1 MLEVIGLRARY
12 RENEV
17 LKGIDLRLERGDSL
31 AVVGES
37 GAGKTTLG
45 LSIMRLAAARL
56 EGEIVFDGTNLLE
69 LSEDEMRRL
78 RGDRM
83 AMVFQNVEDAL
94 DPVYTAEEQVCEA
107 ISAHNNWNRLRI
119 MERARALLAAV
130 GLYEM
135 RYKLYPH
142 QMSGGE
148 AEGSH
153 RHGARQRPGASHPG
167 RADRFAGR
175 AHEG

>member
-1 MLEVIGLRARY
+1 MLEISGLRARY
-12 RENEV
+12 GEHEV
-17 LKGIDLRLERGDSL
+17 LRGIDLRLEKGDSL

-45 LSIMRLAAARL
+45 LAIMRLTGARL
-56 EGEIVFDGTNLLE
+56 DGEMVFDGMNLLE

-107 ISAHNNWNRLRI
+107 ISAHNKWSRTRVR
-119 MERARALLAAV
+119 E
-130 GLYEM
+130 
-135 RYKLYPH
+135 
-142 QMSGGE
+142 
-148 AEGSH
+148 
-153 RHGARQRPGASHPG
+153 
-167 RADRFAGR
+167 
-175 AHEG
+175 